1 MKYGNDLILLKVA
14 GFENSLDITRKAMMK
29 KVLFIILLY
38 TISFPVIAQNKY
50 ATTTDGK
57 TVLLKSDGT
66 WEYVKDKSTSSKIN
80 QYKSTSSSPSPRRT
94 NSSKSSSS
102 SRNYIRGPRGGC
114 YYINSNGNTTYVDRS
129 MCN

>member
-1 MKYGNDLILLKVA
+1 MIKKILFAILSILTL
-14 GFENSLDITRKAMMK
+14 SL
-29 KVLFIILLY
+29 
-38 TISFPVIAQNKY
+38 SAQNKY

-66 WEYVKDKSTSSKIN
+66 WEYVKDRSTSSNIN
-80 QYKSTSSSPSPRRT
+80 QFKSTSSSPSSRRT
-94 NSSKSSSS
+94 NTSKSSSS

-114 YYINSNGNTTYVDRS
+114 YYINSNGNKTYVDRS

>member
-1 MKYGNDLILLKVA
+1 
-14 GFENSLDITRKAMMK
+14 MMK
-29 KVLFIILLY
+29 KILFAILSIL
-38 TISFPVIAQNKY
+38 TLSLSAQNKY

-66 WEYVKDKSTSSKIN
+66 WEYVKDRSTSSNIN
-80 QYKSTSSSPSPRRT
+80 QFKSTSSSPSSRRT
-94 NSSKSSSS
+94 NNSKSSSS

-114 YYINSNGNTTYVDRS
+114 YYINSNGNKTYVDRS

>member
-1 MKYGNDLILLKVA
+1 
-14 GFENSLDITRKAMMK
+14 MK
-29 KVLFIILLY
+29 KILFAILSIL
-38 TISFPVIAQNKY
+38 TLSLSAQNKY

-66 WEYVKDKSTSSKIN
+66 WEYVKDKSTSSNIN
-80 QYKSTSSSPSPRRT
+80 QFKSTSSSPSPRKT
-94 NSSKSSSS
+94 NKSKSSSS

-114 YYINSNGNTTYVDRS
+114 YYINSNGNKTYVDRS

>member
-1 MKYGNDLILLKVA
+1 
-14 GFENSLDITRKAMMK
+14 MK
-29 KVLFIILLY
+29 KILFAILSIL
-38 TISFPVIAQNKY
+38 TLSLSAQNKY

-66 WEYVKDKSTSSKIN
+66 WEYVKDKSTSSNIN
-80 QYKSTSSSPSPRRT
+80 QFKSTSSSPSSRRT
-94 NSSKSSSS
+94 NTSKSSSS

-114 YYINSNGNTTYVDRS
+114 YYINSNGNKTYVDRS

>member
-1 MKYGNDLILLKVA
+1 
-14 GFENSLDITRKAMMK
+14 MMK
-29 KVLFIILLY
+29 KILFAILSIL
-38 TISFPVIAQNKY
+38 TLSLSAQNKY

-66 WEYVKDKSTSSKIN
+66 WEYVKDKSTSSNIN
-80 QYKSTSSSPSPRRT
+80 QFKSTSSSPSSRRT
-94 NSSKSSSS
+94 NTSKSSSS

-114 YYINSNGNTTYVDRS
+114 YYINSNGNKTYVDRS

>member
-1 MKYGNDLILLKVA
+1 
-14 GFENSLDITRKAMMK
+14 MK
-29 KVLFIILLY
+29 KILFAILSIL
-38 TISFPVIAQNKY
+38 TLSLSAQNKY

-66 WEYVKDKSTSSKIN
+66 WEYVKDKSTSSNIN
-80 QYKSTSSSPSPRRT
+80 QFKSTSYSPSPRKT
-94 NSSKSSSS
+94 NTSKSSSS

-114 YYINSNGNTTYVDRS
+114 YYINSNGNKTYVDRS

>member
-1 MKYGNDLILLKVA
+1 MI
-14 GFENSLDITRKAMMK
+14 K

-66 WEYVKDKSTSSKIN
+66 WEYVKDRFTSSNIN
-80 QYKSTSSSPSPRRT
+80 QFKSTSSSPSSRRT

-114 YYINSNGNTTYVDRS
+114 YYINSNGNKTYVDRS

>member
-1 MKYGNDLILLKVA
+1 
-14 GFENSLDITRKAMMK
+14 MMK
-29 KVLFIILLY
+29 KILFAILSIL
-38 TISFPVIAQNKY
+38 TLSLSAQNKY

-66 WEYVKDKSTSSKIN
+66 WEYVKDKSTSSNIN
-80 QYKSTSSSPSPRRT
+80 QFKSTRSFPSPRRT
-94 NSSKSSSS
+94 NTSKSSSS

-114 YYINSNGNTTYVDRS
+114 YYINSNGNKTYVDRS

>member
-1 MKYGNDLILLKVA
+1 
-14 GFENSLDITRKAMMK
+14 MMK
-29 KVLFIILLY
+29 KILFAILSIL
-38 TISFPVIAQNKY
+38 TLSLSAQNKY

-66 WEYVKDKSTSSKIN
+66 WEYVKDKSTSSNIN
-80 QYKSTSSSPSPRRT
+80 QFKSTSSSPSPRKT
-94 NSSKSSSS
+94 NKSKSSSS

-114 YYINSNGNTTYVDRS
+114 YYINSNGNKTYVDRS

>member
-1 MKYGNDLILLKVA
+1 
-14 GFENSLDITRKAMMK
+14 MMK
-29 KVLFIILLY
+29 KILFAILSIL
-38 TISFPVIAQNKY
+38 TLSLSAQNKY

-66 WEYVKDKSTSSKIN
+66 WEYVKDKSTSSNIN
-80 QYKSTSSSPSPRRT
+80 QFKSTNYSPSPRRT
-94 NSSKSSSS
+94 NSSKSNSS

-114 YYINSNGNTTYVDRS
+114 YYINSNGNKTYVDRS

>member
-1 MKYGNDLILLKVA
+1 
-14 GFENSLDITRKAMMK
+14 MK
-29 KVLFIILLY
+29 KILFAILSIL
-38 TISFPVIAQNKY
+38 TLSLSAQNKY

-66 WEYVKDKSTSSKIN
+66 WEYVKDKSTSRNIN
-80 QYKSTSSSPSPRRT
+80 QFKSTSSSPSPRKT
-94 NSSKSSSS
+94 NTSKSSSS

-114 YYINSNGNTTYVDRS
+114 YYINSNGNKTYVDRS

>member
-1 MKYGNDLILLKVA
+1 
-14 GFENSLDITRKAMMK
+14 MMK

-57 TVLLKSDGT
+57 MVLLKSDGT
-66 WEYVKDKSTSSKIN
+66 WEYVKDRSTSSNIN
-80 QYKSTSSSPSPRRT
+80 QFKNTSSSPSPRRT
-94 NSSKSSSS
+94 NTSKSSSS

-114 YYINSNGNTTYVDRS
+114 YYINSNGNKTYVDRS

>member
-1 MKYGNDLILLKVA
+1 
-14 GFENSLDITRKAMMK
+14 MMK

-50 ATTTDGK
+50 ATRTDGK

-66 WEYVKDKSTSSKIN
+66 WEYVKDKSTSSNIN
-80 QYKSTSSSPSPRRT
+80 QFKSTSYSPSPRRT

-114 YYINSNGNTTYVDRS
+114 YYINSNYNKTYVDRS

>member
-1 MKYGNDLILLKVA
+1 
-14 GFENSLDITRKAMMK
+14 MMK
-29 KVLFIILLY
+29 KILFAILSIL
-38 TISFPVIAQNKY
+38 TLSLSAQNKY

-66 WEYVKDKSTSSKIN
+66 WEYVKDKFTSSNIN
-80 QYKSTSSSPSPRRT
+80 QFKSTSSSPSPRKT
-94 NSSKSSSS
+94 NKSKSSSS

-114 YYINSNGNTTYVDRS
+114 YYINSNGNKTYVDRS

>member
-1 MKYGNDLILLKVA
+1 
-14 GFENSLDITRKAMMK
+14 MMK
-29 KVLFIILLY
+29 KILFAILSIL
-38 TISFPVIAQNKY
+38 TLSLSAQNKY

-66 WEYVKDKSTSSKIN
+66 WEYVKDKSTSSNIN
-80 QYKSTSSSPSPRRT
+80 QFKSTSYSPSPRKT
-94 NSSKSSSS
+94 NTSKSSSS

-114 YYINSNGNTTYVDRS
+114 YYINSNGNKTYVDRS

>member
-1 MKYGNDLILLKVA
+1 
-14 GFENSLDITRKAMMK
+14 MMK
-29 KVLFIILLY
+29 KILFAILSIL
-38 TISFPVIAQNKY
+38 TLSLSAQNKY

-66 WEYVKDKSTSSKIN
+66 WEYVKDKSTSSNIN
-80 QYKSTSSSPSPRRT
+80 QFKSTSSSPSPRKT
-94 NSSKSSSS
+94 NTSKSSSS

-114 YYINSNGNTTYVDRS
+114 YYINSNGNKTYVDRS

>member
-1 MKYGNDLILLKVA
+1 
-14 GFENSLDITRKAMMK
+14 MMK
-29 KVLFIILLY
+29 KILFAILSIL
-38 TISFPVIAQNKY
+38 TLSLSAQNKY

-66 WEYVKDKSTSSKIN
+66 WEYVKDKSTSSNIN
-80 QYKSTSSSPSPRRT
+80 QFKSTSSSPSPRRT
-94 NSSKSSSS
+94 NTSKSSSS

-114 YYINSNGNTTYVDRS
+114 YYINSNGNKTYVDRS